1 MKSRG
6 YLTRRAAAV
15 ELIAAGAML
24 FLAALPLAVVAR
36 PASDEAEVR
45 GVVEQVFNQLKSGQ
59 YEALYD
65 ALPADSRKR
74 ISRERFSSALR
85 RTEDMY
91 RLDRME
97 VGRVRV
103 SGDHAVVDTVM
114 YGRLL
119 RPTQSDGKIV
129 AQQYLVREDGRW
141 RVATGERA
149 TIRSFLSANP
159 KFARKFP
166 IREPRIYMKRDG
178 RWVDVSNILKTAVR
192 KQMKKG

>member
-1 MKSRG
+1 
-6 YLTRRAAAV
+6 
-15 ELIAAGAML
+15 
-24 FLAALPLAVVAR
+24 
-36 PASDEAEVR
+36 
-45 GVVEQVFNQLKSGQ
+45 
-59 YEALYD
+59 
-65 ALPADSRKR
+65 
-74 ISRERFSSALR
+74 
-85 RTEDMY
+85 MY
-91 RLDRME
+91 RLDRLE

-119 RPTQSDGKIV
+119 RPAQSDGKIV